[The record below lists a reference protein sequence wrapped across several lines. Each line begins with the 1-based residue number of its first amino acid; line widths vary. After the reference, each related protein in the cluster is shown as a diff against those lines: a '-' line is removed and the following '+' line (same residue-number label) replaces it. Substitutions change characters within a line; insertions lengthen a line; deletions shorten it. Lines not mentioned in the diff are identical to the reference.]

1 MKEDYAILHSYI
13 LKFDFDSPAS
23 PVDYLNKTLKD
34 KDCFAN
40 QSNEI
45 KLSVEYQ
52 KDSGLFF
59 VDLNVICNVWMNDDI
74 DLFSIDV
81 VYRGLVAVNFSLEEN
96 KLKECLRVRVPQ
108 ELYGSLQDVIYS
120 VTRYSGLPAIQLD
133 AYSFKDNC
141 LKENIG

>member
-1 MKEDYAILHSYI
+1 MEEDYAILHSYI
-13 LKFDFDSPAS
+13 LKLDFHSPIS
-23 PVDYLNKTLKD
+23 PVDYLNKTLND
-34 KDCFAN
+34 KECFAN

-59 VDLNVICNVWMNDDI
+59 VDLNVICNVKMNDDL
-74 DLFSIDV
+74 DLFSMDV
-81 VYRGLVAVNFSLEEN
+81 VYRGLVAVNFSLEES
-96 KLKECLRVRVPQ
+96 KIKECLRIRGPQ

-120 VTRYSGLPAIQLD
+120 VTKYSGFPAIQLN

-141 LKENIG
+141 LKEDIG